1 MSKSK
6 KRMLEIN
13 NMLKSANVSFG
24 DDSIEDVLKNL
35 KNMKHHEHKSYMA
48 KPQLYAIAKM
58 AAELHELLEDGE
70 PIDDWAESHIAKCEQ
85 MLQSVYN
92 KITYKKTYRGES
104 YDEE

>member
-1 MSKSK
+1 MKRKDRILEMKSIV
-6 KRMLEIN
+6 RNAEL
-13 NMLKSANVSFG
+13 SFG
-24 DDSIEDVLKNL
+24 EDTIEDILKKLKNT
-35 KNMKHHEHKSYMA
+35 KHDEHKSYMA

-58 AAELHELLEDGE
+58 AEELHELLEDGE

-92 KITYKKTYRGES
+92 KITYKKTYRGDS